1 MKRATKNMD
10 EDVQTGQVTAERQLP
25 ESKASRRGNAWLL
38 SSVVILTGLLMVM
51 KTESPAADAANP
63 TPAAIEGPF
72 FKPNAPRRTSLLEPG
87 ITGTKLVLTGRVLST
102 AGKPIAGARLDFW
115 HSDSKGD
122 YDNAGYKLR
131 GHQFTYQEGRYRLET
146 IVPGQ
151 YGGRTPHIHV
161 KVQAPNGRILTTQLY
176 FPGEPRNQRDFL
188 FSPDLVMKVQEAP
201 DGKVATFDFVLN
213 VK

>member
-1 MKRATKNMD
+1 VFSGKTDSAMKGATKGMD
-10 EDVQTGQVTAERQLP
+10 EDRPAGQAAADRQ
-25 ESKASRRGNAWLL
+25 RNVRVL
-38 SSVVILTGLLMVM
+38 SSALIITGLLMVI
-51 KTESPAADAANP
+51 KTESPAADTANP

-72 FKPNAPRRTSLLEPG
+72 FRPNAPRRTSLLEPG

-102 AGKPIAGARLDFW
+102 DGKPINGARLDFW
-115 HSDSKGD
+115 HSDGKGE

-131 GHQFTYQEGRYRLET
+131 GHQLTNHEGQYRLET

-176 FPGEPRNQRDFL
+176 FPGEPRNQRDVL
-188 FSPDLVMKVQEAP
+188 FNPDLVMKVQDAAG
-201 DGKVATFDFVLN
+201 GKVATFDFVLD

>member
-1 MKRATKNMD
+1 MKGATKGMD
-10 EDVQTGQVTAERQLP
+10 EDRQPGQAAADRQ
-25 ESKASRRGNAWLL
+25 RNARVL
-38 SSVVILTGLLMVM
+38 SSVLILTGLLMVM
-51 KTESPAADAANP
+51 KTESPAADSTNP
-63 TPAAIEGPF
+63 TPTAIEGPF
-72 FKPNAPRRTSLLEPG
+72 FKPNAPGRTSLLEPG

-102 AGKPIAGARLDFW
+102 DGKPISGARLDFW
-115 HSDSKGD
+115 HSDSKGE

-188 FSPDLVMKVQEAP
+188 FNAGLVMKVE
-201 DGKVATFDFVLN
+201 DTDSGKVATFDFVLD